1 MSYTTILFNSSLSQ
15 NDSSATYS
23 SGSATYYLDNYP
35 YLWLG
40 PGSTSR
46 STGKAYKSLL
56 KLPVEELVNL
66 ANNGNTIKSLKIYL
80 TSAGDISGQS
90 QNGNFTAAVA
100 VSNSS
105 RYSRLWSDIRDNSL
119 NYTNGIASER
129 HSNTLYSID
138 ITSLKDTLLSIDP
151 TRDANLHICN
161 TVENENGSSLPFA
174 FMKSSHTSSYPYLEV
189 EYGPS
194 QIDVTKITLNSQNL
208 DLLTNRTNGSNTNR
222 IADTYQL
229 TATVTPT
236 NATNTSVYWWSE
248 NESVAKVSSSGLVTA
263 VGNGTTDIFCR
274 SVSNPSIEAKCSV
287 RVRTDI
293 QGINLSVYN
302 LTLNIG
308 QTYDVTGYIL
318 PTGTVYNPNV
328 AQWLSL
334 DSSIATVAKKN
345 DTTGTI
351 TAVAAGSTQIEARSN
366 YVLETGTT
374 YWYNRVNVTVVNP
387 SLVISETS
395 KALICGNSFT
405 LTATASGSDTVSWT
419 TTNSNIATVSQGVVT
434 TKNPGRCKIIATSS
448 SGLTAECSIL
458 SVRINNT
465 HFDKDEYKVFEGD
478 NFEATLTVNIEP
490 ADATYTMEML
500 TSVGDSIEMG
510 TLITNNHWSFKAPAY
525 SMENH
530 EGYIAARVIPDGL
543 AAKDIP
549 GNDIY
554 YPSAPLIILM
564 KNIVY
569 YKTNGAFNPYI
580 LYYKDNGEF
589 KQYILNLIK

>member
-1 MSYTTILFNSSLSQ
+1 MSYTSILFSSTLSQ

-23 SGSATYYLDNYP
+23 DSSATYYLNNYP

-66 ANNGNTIKSLKIYL
+66 ANSGNDIKSLKIYF

-100 VSNSS
+100 VSNTS
-105 RYSRLWSDIRDNSL
+105 RYSRLWSEIRDNSL
-119 NYTNGIASER
+119 NYTTGIASQR

-151 TRDANLHICN
+151 TREANLHICN
-161 TVENENGSSLPFA
+161 TVEKENGSSLPFA
-174 FMKSSHTSSYPYLEV
+174 FMKGSADSGYPYLEV

-194 QIDVTKITLNSQNL
+194 QIDVTGITLNAYGL
-208 DLLTNRTNGSNTNR
+208 DLLTNRNDGSGGR
-222 IADTYQL
+222 VADTYQL
-229 TATVTPT
+229 TATVTPS
-236 NATNTSVYWWSE
+236 NATDTSVYWWSE
-248 NESVAKVSSSGLVTA
+248 NESVATVSSSGLVTV

-274 SVSNPSIEAKCSV
+274 SVSNPSIEASCSV

-293 QGINLSVYN
+293 QGINLSTYN
-302 LTLNIG
+302 ITLNVG
-308 QTYDVTGYIL
+308 QTYDIIGYIL
-318 PTGTVYNPNV
+318 PSGTVFNPNIE
-328 AQWLSL
+328 QWLSL
-334 DSSIATVAKKN
+334 DTSIATVVKKN
-345 DTTGTI
+345 NTTGTI
-351 TAVAAGSTQIEARSN
+351 TAVAPGSTKIEARSD
-366 YVLETGTT
+366 YILETGTT
-374 YWYNRVNVTVVNP
+374 YWYNRANITVIQP
-387 SLVISETS
+387 SLTISETS
-395 KALICGNSFT
+395 KTLICGNSFT
-405 LTATASGSDTVSWT
+405 LTATASGNDTVSWT
-419 TTNSNIATVSQGVVT
+419 TTNSNIATVNQGTVV

-465 HFDKDEYKVFEGD
+465 YFDKSEYKVFEGD
-478 NFEATLTVNIEP
+478 TFEATLNVDIEP
-490 ADATYTMEML
+490 ADTTYTIEML
-500 TSVGDSIEMG
+500 TSVGDLTEAG
-510 TLITNNHWSFKAPAY
+510 TQITNNHWSFTAPAY
-525 SMENH
+525 STDSH
-530 EGYIAARVIPDGL
+530 EGYVAARVIPDGL
-543 AAKDIP
+543 TASDIS

-580 LYYKDNGEF
+580 LYYRDNGEF
-589 KQYILNLIK
+589 KQYILNLINN